1 MNPWSGGGTIS
12 STLKNLRCTWDKLNL
27 ITPAAA
33 IIIPSN
39 SLFNTLFILVSI
51 FPRIGTYSKSSLINF
66 ICSFLL
72 KLPVPIVL
80 L

>member
-1 MNPWSGGGTIS
+1 MNPWSGDGTIS
-12 STLKNLRCTWDKLNL
+12 STLKFEMYLDKLNL